1 MYKASISDFLEI
13 RMVLSSILINYGD
26 TKVRYGVS
34 KLLDRINKHPEI
46 ADFIDRAMDKKIE
59 WAKEKDGRIVRDE
72 NNEPELKQD
81 KRDEYRNWFKH
92 ESEKLIEIQPYIV
105 SHETFK
111 EDIFLV
117 EKLNGLLF
125 DAKIEELLQ

>member
-13 RMVLSSILINYGD
+13 RIVLSGILSNTPD
-26 TKVRYGVS
+26 TKVRYGAS
-34 KLLDRINKHPEI
+34 KILDRINKHPEVSE
-46 ADFIDRAMDKKIE
+46 FIDKAMDKKIE
-59 WAKEKDGRIVRDE
+59 WAKEVDGKIVRDE
-72 NNEPELKQD
+72 NNEPEIKSD
-81 KRDEYRNWFKH
+81 KRADYRSWFKH

-105 SHETFK
+105 SHETFR